1 MGKVIGIDLGTT
13 NSCVAVLEGGK
24 PVVIPNSEGGRTT
37 PSMVGF
43 TKSGDRL
50 IGQLAKRQAVTNAEN
65 TIYSIKRFIGRRWE
79 DTEMERSRVPYNCVS
94 GRDNTVDVKIRD
106 RNHTPQEI
114 SATILQKLKQDAESY
129 LGEPVY
135 QAVITVPAY
144 FTDGQRQATKDAGT
158 IAGLEVL
165 RIINEPTAA
174 ALAYGLDRH
183 DEELTILVFDLG
195 GGTFDVSILQLGDG
209 IFEVKATAGNNH
221 LGGDDFDS
229 EIVSWLVDNFRE
241 AEGIDLSTDKMAM
254 QRLREAAEKAKI
266 ELSSIT
272 DSHINLPFITADETG
287 PKHIDVRL
295 SRSQFEDLVKPLVD
309 STIEPVSQAL
319 EDANMTTE
327 EIDRLILIGGST
339 RTPAVQRAISD
350 FFAGK
355 QPDYSVNPDEAVA
368 TGAAIQAGVLGGE
381 VQDVLL
387 LDVTPLSLGI
397 ETLGEVFTKIIERN
411 TTLPT
416 SKSQM
421 FSTATDGQT
430 SVEVHAL
437 QGERA
442 MARDNKSLGKFILM
456 GIPPAP
462 RGIPQI
468 EVSFEIDANGILNI
482 SARDK
487 GTGRAQSIQITNTG
501 GLSAEEIEQMRL
513 EAEQFS
519 DQDEWQRN
527 LAELRNQADA
537 LFYNYEDT
545 LKHNADL
552 ISDRLKLEVTEKA
565 HRLQEVLDEPK
576 PNVEEIRQRLHQF
589 QQTLFAIGSAVY
601 QGDSGQFEESPE
613 TISAPHEEVSDANS
627 HAEPTRRDSD
637 PPASPTPVSLDD
649 SLDIEDLGDEDD
661 ADFDTDLAREL
672 EDLEALLSQA
682 APPAQSPPTSPAPSQ
697 SPAPS
702 KSGKRKP
709 PTSSPGAKSPTP
721 APPSDNSPPPSSAS
735 PSQGD
740 NPFDISPA
748 PAEPVD
754 EGDPDNPF
762 F

>member
-43 TKSGDRL
+43 AKSGDRL
-50 IGQLAKRQAVTNAEN
+50 VGQLAKRQAVTNAEN
-65 TIYSIKRFIGRRWE
+65 TVYSIKRFIGRRWE
-79 DTEMERSRVPYNCVS
+79 ETEEERSRVPYNCVL
-94 GRDNTVDVKIRD
+94 GRDNTVDVNIRD
-106 RNHTPQEI
+106 RHHTPQEI
-114 SATILQKLKQDAESY
+114 SATILQKLKQDAEAY

-174 ALAYGLDRH
+174 ALAYGLDKQDGDR
-183 DEELTILVFDLG
+183 TVLVFDLG

-209 IFEVKATAGNNH
+209 VFEVKATAGNNH

-229 EIVSWLVDNFRE
+229 AVVRWLVEQFR
-241 AEGIDLSTDKMAM
+241 AQSNIDLSGDKMAM
-254 QRLREAAEKAKI
+254 QRVREAAEKAKI
-266 ELSSIT
+266 ELSSVT
-272 DSHINLPFITADETG
+272 KTAVNLPFITADETG
-287 PKHIDVRL
+287 PKHLEVELTRT
-295 SRSQFEDLVKPLVD
+295 QFEELVQSLVE
-309 STIEPVSQAL
+309 STIEPVNRAM
-319 EDANMTTE
+319 EDANIAPE
-327 EIDRLILIGGST
+327 EIDRIVLVGGST
-339 RTPAVQRAISD
+339 RMPAVQAAIGEYFGGRD
-350 FFAGK
+350 
-355 QPDYSVNPDEAVA
+355 PDRSVNPDEAIA
-368 TGAAIQAGVLGGE
+368 MGAAIQAGVLGGE

-411 TTLPT
+411 TTIPT

-442 MARDNKSLGKFILM
+442 MAKDNKSLGKFILM

-468 EVSFEIDANGILNI
+468 EVSFEIDANGILNV

-487 GTGRAQSIQITNTG
+487 GTGRAQSIKITNTG
-501 GLSAEEIEQMRL
+501 GLSQDEIEQMRQ
-513 EAEQFS
+513 EAEVNAER
-519 DQDEWQRN
+519 DEELRA

-552 ISDRLKLEVTEKA
+552 ISDRLKLEVTETA
-565 HRLQEVLDEPK
+565 HRLRESLEEKQPDL
-576 PNVEEIRQRLHQF
+576 EEIRSRLAAF
-589 QQTLFAIGSAVY
+589 QKTLFAIGSAVY
-601 QGDSGQFEESPE
+601 QGEAPPEEGIEDAE
-613 TISAPHEEVSDANS
+613 TPLPPPQELESLESKQGAGTALSDSDAS
-627 HAEPTRRDSD
+627 AKTLEDEL
-637 PPASPTPVSLDD
+637 SLD
-649 SLDIEDLGDEDD
+649 LDK
-661 ADFDTDLAREL
+661 EL
-672 EDLEALLSQA
+672 KDLEALLSEDKSSQA
-682 APPAQSPPTSPAPSQ
+682 VKPAAQEPP
-697 SPAPS
+697 
-702 KSGKRKP
+702 RKP
-709 PTSSPGAKSPTP
+709 K
-721 APPSDNSPPPSSAS
+721 SSAS
-735 PSQGD
+735 PKKQPPRKPSTPPPSPGREAAPPSEEAAGD
-740 NPFDISPA
+740 NPFEVSTPDSSPST
-748 PAEPVD
+748 ET
-754 EGDPDNPF
+754 DPENPF